1 MYILLSDISMSKL
14 AVVCCFNG
22 YLFLLRIEL
31 KYTKWLYLDFI
42 ENNEQTNLLNTTV
55 EIYFIQFKHFVY
67 NNFLL
72 MLPKSFNVTFKRD
85 SPFSLFAMYSSAD
98 NNRICLN

>member
-1 MYILLSDISMSKL
+1 MSKL

-42 ENNEQTNLLNTTV
+42 ENN
-55 EIYFIQFKHFVY
+55 
-67 NNFLL
+67 
-72 MLPKSFNVTFKRD
+72 
-85 SPFSLFAMYSSAD
+85 
-98 NNRICLN
+98 

>member
-1 MYILLSDISMSKL
+1 MYILLCDISMSKL

-22 YLFLLRIEL
+22 YLSLLRIEL

-42 ENNEQTNLLNTTV
+42 ESSGQTNILNITI
-55 EIYFIQFKHFVY
+55 EIYPIQFKHLVY

-72 MLPKSFNVTFKRD
+72 VLPKSF
-85 SPFSLFAMYSSAD
+85 
-98 NNRICLN
+98 ICDLQPG